1 MANLQ
6 SRQLQAGFQVSKKTP
21 AKVTFGSRC
30 SLVRFCGF
38 GMKLLLTSVYQ
49 ATYGISFLNSSLL
62 ATGSLVLFA
71 AVRIAMP
78 LISRLVPLM
87 SVITATLFITGILY
101 ASYPAVI
108 ANLSVWW
115 LLAAKSAAGACF
127 AGLNCLGPLLL
138 LEVYSASDL
147 PVVCAATG
155 PARALGWGLGP
166 VVGYYIHLASKESG
180 IAIQQSYNPFF
191 YICAAMT
198 FFVAFNVAWLRRNL
212 LRRQAKAASGAC

>member
-1 MANLQ
+1 M
-6 SRQLQAGFQVSKKTP
+6 GMEFWQV
-21 AKVTFGSRC
+21 AAFNF
-30 SLVRFCGF
+30 LVPFCGF

-71 AVRIAMP
+71 AVRIVMP
-78 LISRLVPLM
+78 LISRLIPLM
-87 SVITATLFITGILY
+87 SVITTTLCITAILY

-108 ANLSVWW
+108 ANLS
-115 LLAAKSAAGACF
+115 AGACF

-147 PVVCAATG
+147 PVVFAATG

-166 VVGYYIHLASKESG
+166 VSGFFIHLASKDSG

-198 FFVAFNVAWLRRNL
+198 FFAAFNVAWLRRNL
-212 LRRQAKAASGAC
+212 LRRQAKA